1 LAFFH
6 LVHGP
11 LRNFA
16 GIVIDVFL
24 MICLPLFKAFSLI
37 VVKSIGVGGR
47 LIEFGLIVFGVK
59 GLKCGIRF
67 TLLGG

>member
-1 LAFFH
+1 

-11 LRNFA
+11 LRDFA
-16 GIVIDVFL
+16 RIVINVFF
-24 MICLPLFKAFSLI
+24 MICLPFFKAFSLI

-47 LIEFGLIVFGVK
+47 LIEFGPIVFGVK